1 MTSLTIRRTV
11 SAEARACERH
21 FPLVSSS
28 LFAAVA
34 AVNVA
39 SVVAMLLAA

>member
-21 FPLVSSS
+21 FPLVSS